1 MTLTAEAST
10 VISHII
16 TALSN
21 CALYSKGH
29 SAVGLYSKMAVDDM
43 SPFFEDGGDLS
54 FTILGDS
61 LFVNEDKVPDKSGHI
76 AKFVKV
82 LRRKGIEKVVFT
94 STIQPGEVVSF
105 VEAMTSPSKAPV
117 STSALKV
124 GVVEVRL
131 SSGEGVDISSIMDE
145 DIEKLR
151 EVHDGLSKF
160 KTLDMVG
167 LEDIVASFISTFRQE
182 ANALRI
188 ISPLKTY
195 DDYTFTHTANVS
207 VLSIFQAQSIGI
219 QGEMLHEV
227 GLAGLLHDVGKQ
239 FVPLEILNKPG
250 KLDEGEWEYMRNHT
264 VLGAKYLSSLNDSP
278 KLAIIA
284 AYEHHLKFDGSG
296 YPAVLR
302 RDRNQHLISQIIA
315 ISDFFD
321 ALRTERPYRKAMPVE
336 KIVSIMEEGIGTDFN
351 PVLVRNFVRT
361 LIQVGEFTLPQQKPA
376 DDQNKA

>member
-1 MTLTAEAST
+1 MLIEEAST

-21 CALYSKGH
+21 CALYSRDH
-29 SAVGLYSKMAVDDM
+29 SAVGMYSRLAVDDM
-43 SPFFEDGGDLS
+43 APFFEDSGDLS

-61 LFVNEDKVPDKSGHI
+61 LFVNEDKVPDKRGHI
-76 AKFVKV
+76 AKFVKI

-94 STIQPGEVVSF
+94 SSVQSDEVIAF
-105 VEAMTSPSKAPV
+105 VEAMTSPSKTPA
-117 STSALKV
+117 SSSGLKV

-131 SSGEGVDISSIMDE
+131 SAGGGTDISSMMDE

-151 EVHDGLSKF
+151 EVHEGLSKF

-167 LEDIVASFISTFRQE
+167 LEDIVASFISNFRQE
-182 ANALRI
+182 ANALKI

-250 KLDEGEWEYMRNHT
+250 KLDDSEWEYMRNHT
-264 VLGAKYLSSLNDSP
+264 VLGAKYLSAQNDSP

-284 AYEHHLKFDGSG
+284 AYEHHMKFDGSG
-296 YPAVLR
+296 YPVTQR
-302 RDRNQHLISQIIA
+302 RDKNQHLISQIIA

-321 ALRTERPYRKAMPVE
+321 ALRTERPYRKAMAVE
-336 KIVSIMEEGIGTDFN
+336 KIVSIMEEGSGTDFN
-351 PVLVRNFVRT
+351 PVLVKNFVRT
-361 LIQVGEFTLPQQKPA
+361 LIQTGEFTPPSDNTSKG
-376 DDQNKA
+376 

>member
-1 MTLTAEAST
+1 MSTALAST

-21 CALYSKGH
+21 CALYSSGH
-29 SAVGLYSKMAVDDM
+29 AAVGMYSRRAVEDMA
-43 SPFFEDGGDLS
+43 PFLEDGGDLS

-61 LFVNEDKVPDKSGHI
+61 LFVNEDNIPDRSGHI
-76 AKFVKV
+76 TKFVKV

-94 STIQPGEVVSF
+94 SSIQPGEVVSF
-105 VEAMTSPSKAPV
+105 VESMASAAKAPS
-117 STSALKV
+117 STSGLKV

-131 SSGEGVDISSIMDE
+131 SAEEGVDISSVMDE

-151 EVHDGLSKF
+151 EVHEGLSKF
-160 KTLDMVG
+160 KSLDMVG
-167 LEDIVASFISTFRQE
+167 LEDIVASFIATFRQE
-182 ANALRI
+182 ANALSI
-188 ISPLKTY
+188 ISPLKSY

-207 VLSIFQAQSIGI
+207 VLSIFQAQSVGI

-250 KLDEGEWEYMRNHT
+250 KLDDGEWEYMRNHT

-284 AYEHHLKFDGSG
+284 AFEHHMKFDGSG
-296 YPAVLR
+296 YPATQR
-302 RDRNQHLISQIIA
+302 RDKNQHLISQIIA

-321 ALRTERPYRKAMPVE
+321 ALRTERPYRKAMPIE
-336 KIVSIMEEGIGTDFN
+336 KIVSIMQEGSGSDFN
-351 PVLVRNFVRT
+351 PVLVKNFVRT
-361 LIQVGEFTLPQQKPA
+361 LVEVGEFTPSSK
-376 DDQNKA
+376 